1 MFIPSVW
8 RMKRFA
14 DSIPEIMRLQQ
25 EMNKLFSNTE
35 QNASQ
40 DYPEMNVWE
49 KDDKIVVTAE
59 LPGIDPDKI
68 NISVTGKD

>member
-1 MFIPSVW
+1 MFTPGLW

-14 DSIPEIMRLQQ
+14 DSVLEMVRLQR
-25 EMNKLFSNTE
+25 EMNRLFSNAE